1 MERAVLAMDLALA
14 ARTQAGSG
22 RLVVTAP
29 PLIVASGLADDLN
42 SFAAQNPGIEITLRA
57 SDSTLN
63 LHKREADVSIRV
75 SRDPEP
81 SLWGRVLVP
90 QRAAWCATQGFL
102 DRHREGLAAA
112 GQGVPILSFDS
123 WPHPVPVTLSPVL
136 PLAHVAMT
144 VDDMISAVALAQT
157 GVAMLRMPVFLT
169 ALHRDLR
176 PVPGLA
182 PVDYMPIWCLTHPDL
197 RQVPHVRA
205 LMRHLADSF
214 AARRGIYAGAD
225 PDGVMISPGLVP
237 AGSPPVA
244 GAFGPPTGLPQIVRT
259 SLPVGFPGFQSAM
272 RRSRFGQ
279 RQAGDLG
286 PQHALFQQ
294 GEDLGQIGVERLRGS
309 DEIGVDIADPHRDG
323 FLEMRRQIFTKAA
336 RRRTGQEPEQHHRA
350 QRCQRVEI
358 GFQRFPRNRVQAQI
372 HAAPAGQVLDT
383 RGHIFAAIV
392 DHVIGALRAGIVQL
406 VGAGRGDHCHAQM
419 FGDVLDHGADTP
431 GSGVDQHALARR
443 RATQI
448 DQHVPGGHGVHRHR
462 CGGGEL
468 HVLRNACHIGRADHR
483 MRSIAT
489 RADRPH
495 PGHPVA
501 QGEAFDPVAQPR
513 DHTGRLQR
521 RAHGAGRASCLRAFH
536 RAG

>member
-1 MERAVLAMDLALA
+1 MKDWDGLRFVLAIARSGGLSGAARDLGVTHATVSRQLDKIEAAMGARLFSRRPSGLLPTEAGRDVIAHAAQMERAVLAMDLALA

-29 PLIVASGLADDLN
+29 PLIVASGLADDLK

-225 PDGVMISPGLVP
+225 PDG
-237 AGSPPVA
+237 
-244 GAFGPPTGLPQIVRT
+244 
-259 SLPVGFPGFQSAM
+259 
-272 RRSRFGQ
+272 
-279 RQAGDLG
+279 
-286 PQHALFQQ
+286 
-294 GEDLGQIGVERLRGS
+294 
-309 DEIGVDIADPHRDG
+309 
-323 FLEMRRQIFTKAA
+323 
-336 RRRTGQEPEQHHRA
+336 
-350 QRCQRVEI
+350 
-358 GFQRFPRNRVQAQI
+358 
-372 HAAPAGQVLDT
+372 
-383 RGHIFAAIV
+383 
-392 DHVIGALRAGIVQL
+392 
-406 VGAGRGDHCHAQM
+406 
-419 FGDVLDHGADTP
+419 
-431 GSGVDQHALARR
+431 
-443 RATQI
+443 
-448 DQHVPGGHGVHRHR
+448 
-462 CGGGEL
+462 
-468 HVLRNACHIGRADHR
+468 
-483 MRSIAT
+483 
-489 RADRPH
+489 
-495 PGHPVA
+495 
-501 QGEAFDPVAQPR
+501 
-513 DHTGRLQR
+513 
-521 RAHGAGRASCLRAFH
+521 
-536 RAG
+536 